1 MKAKDTSGTQGV
13 VTRVEEYKL
22 NLTIAKKLKSLLE
35 KKGYSKRFI
44 AVECNGQI
52 VPKTLY
58 DSYEIQREDQI
69 EIVQF
74 VGGG

>member
-1 MKAKDTSGTQGV
+1 MARINGI
-13 VTRVEEYKL
+13 EEATNGMTL
-22 NLTIAKKLKSLLE
+22 SELLE

-44 AVECNGQI
+44 SVECNGKI
-52 VPKTLY
+52 VQKTLY

>member
-1 MKAKDTSGTQGV
+1 MARINGI
-13 VTRVEEYKL
+13 EEATNGMTL
-22 NLTIAKKLKSLLE
+22 SELLE

-44 AVECNGQI
+44 AVECIGQI
-52 VPKTLY
+52 VPITLY

>member
-1 MKAKDTSGTQGV
+1 MARINGI
-13 VTRVEEYKL
+13 EEATNGMTL
-22 NLTIAKKLKSLLE
+22 SELLE

-74 VGGG
+74 VGAG

>member
-1 MKAKDTSGTQGV
+1 MARINGI
-13 VTRVEEYKL
+13 EEATNGMTL
-22 NLTIAKKLKSLLE
+22 SELLE

-58 DSYEIQREDQI
+58 DSYVIQREDQI

>member
-1 MKAKDTSGTQGV
+1 MTLS
-13 VTRVEEYKL
+13 E
-22 NLTIAKKLKSLLE
+22 LLE

>member
-1 MKAKDTSGTQGV
+1 MA
-13 VTRVEEYKL
+13 RINAIEEATNGMTL
-22 NLTIAKKLKSLLE
+22 SEHLE

-44 AVECNGQI
+44 AVQCNGQI

-58 DSYEIQREDQI
+58 DRYEIQREDQI

>member
-1 MKAKDTSGTQGV
+1 MARINGI
-13 VTRVEEYKL
+13 EEATNGMTL
-22 NLTIAKKLKSLLE
+22 SELLE

-69 EIVQF
+69 EIV
-74 VGGG
+74 

>member
-1 MKAKDTSGTQGV
+1 MARINGI
-13 VTRVEEYKL
+13 EEATDGMTL
-22 NLTIAKKLKSLLE
+22 SELLE

-44 AVECNGQI
+44 AVECNGQTE
-52 VPKTLY
+52 PKTLD

>member
-1 MKAKDTSGTQGV
+1 MARINGI
-13 VTRVEEYKL
+13 EEATDGMTL
-22 NLTIAKKLKSLLE
+22 SELLE

-44 AVECNGQI
+44 EVECNGQI

>member
-1 MKAKDTSGTQGV
+1 MARINGI
-13 VTRVEEYKL
+13 EEATNGMTL
-22 NLTIAKKLKSLLE
+22 SELLE

-58 DSYEIQREDQI
+58 DSYENQREDQI

>member
-1 MKAKDTSGTQGV
+1 MARINGI
-13 VTRVEEYKL
+13 EEATDGMTL
-22 NLTIAKKLKSLLE
+22 SELLE
-35 KKGYSKRFI
+35 KKGYFKRFI

>member
-1 MKAKDTSGTQGV
+1 MARINGI
-13 VTRVEEYKL
+13 EEATNGMTL
-22 NLTIAKKLKSLLE
+22 SELLE

>member
-1 MKAKDTSGTQGV
+1 MARINGI
-13 VTRVEEYKL
+13 EEATDGMTL
-22 NLTIAKKLKSLLE
+22 SELLE